1 MQTFLVHAGYL
12 ALILFGFVEACSI
25 PISSEITFGF
35 AGVLAYQGH
44 LNLALVIIIGSLAE
58 LAGSFASYGVGRKG
72 GRPAVERFGRYV
84 LITQRDLDRAERF
97 FAGRGAW
104 AVLIARLLPVLRAF
118 AGLVAGIVEVPVAQ
132 FALFN
137 VIGTVVWAAALSSI
151 GYAVGSA
158 WTSVSKYL
166 SIGGY
171 VIVLLVVAAMA
182 AVVVLRLREFR
193 RERAVGAAYGLEPG
207 APGTASPET
216 GSTGTGSTGTGSTGT
231 GSTGSAA
238 TGVADAGPAASVATG
253 ADGAPPQRARH
264 SARAQGALPAQ
275 DPSRPKDLQA
285 PPPTS
290 HRRTSRRH

>member
-72 GRPAVERFGRYV
+72 GRPAVQRFGRYV

-137 VIGTVVWAAALSSI
+137 LIGTVVWAAALSSI

-193 RERAVGAAYGLEPG
+193 RERAVAAAYGLEPG
-207 APGTASPET
+207 APETAST
-216 GSTGTGSTGTGSTGT
+216 ATSSTGTAGT
-231 GSTGSAA
+231 
-238 TGVADAGPAASVATG
+238 DAGPAASAATG
-253 ADGAPPQRARH
+253 ADGAPQRARH
-264 SARAQGALPAQ
+264 SARAQGTLPAQ

>member
-193 RERAVGAAYGLEPG
+193 RERAVAAAYGLEPG
-207 APGTASPET
+207 APGTASA
-216 GSTGTGSTGTGSTGT
+216 GT
-231 GSTGSAA
+231 AV
-238 TGVADAGPAASVATG
+238 TGVADAGPAASAATG
-253 ADGAPPQRARH
+253 ADGGPPQRARH
-264 SARAQGALPAQ
+264 SARAQGGTLPAQ
-275 DPSRPKDLQA
+275 DPARPKDLQA